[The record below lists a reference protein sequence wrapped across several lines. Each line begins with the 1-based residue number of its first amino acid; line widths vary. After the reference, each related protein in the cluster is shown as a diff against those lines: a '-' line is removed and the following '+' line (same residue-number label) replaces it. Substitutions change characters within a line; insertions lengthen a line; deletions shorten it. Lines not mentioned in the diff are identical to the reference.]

1 MKTGERLLTVPEV
14 HDLVLN
20 EQESRE
26 LTYEQKLVLQHCE
39 MLMRFDARTAQKLVA
54 ELEQIERVSNPLA
67 QKIAELCP
75 EHPDD
80 VRAIFSK
87 ERFTLD
93 EKTIKS
99 IIDTVQKYAGGAAPR
114 TEPTE

>member
-14 HDLVLN
+14 HDLVLA
-20 EQESRE
+20 EQERRE

-39 MLMRFDARTAQKLVA
+39 MLMSFDARTAQKMVA
-54 ELEQIERVSNPLA
+54 ELGEIERVSPQLA
-67 QKIAELCP
+67 QKIAELLP
-75 EHPDD
+75 DHADD

-93 EKTIKS
+93 EKTIKA
-99 IIDTVQKYAGGAAPR
+99 IIDTVAKYAQGAPSAD
-114 TEPTE
+114 PTE

>member
-1 MKTGERLLTVPEV
+1 VKTGERLLTVPEV

-20 EQESRE
+20 EQERRE

-39 MLMRFDARTAQKLVA
+39 MLQRFDTRTAQKLVA
-54 ELEQIERVSNPLA
+54 ELEAIERVSPPLA

-75 EHPDD
+75 DHPDD

-93 EKTIKS
+93 EKTIKA
-99 IIDTVQKYAGGAAPR
+99 IIDTVSKYAAGSPR
-114 TEPTE
+114 AENPA